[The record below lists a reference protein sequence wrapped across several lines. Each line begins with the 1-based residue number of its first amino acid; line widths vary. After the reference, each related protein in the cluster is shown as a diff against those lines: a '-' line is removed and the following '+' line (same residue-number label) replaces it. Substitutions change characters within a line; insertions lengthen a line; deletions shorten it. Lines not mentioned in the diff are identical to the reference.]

1 VLFKTIAMMMLIM
14 PLIACSLIDR
24 QANGIEQII
33 NKQKSCEMVT
43 EANTPDYRSTQRYR
57 CTGRDCHDYGC
68 HQ

>member
-1 VLFKTIAMMMLIM
+1 VLFKTITIVMLMM

-33 NKQKSCEMVT
+33 SKQKSCEMVSQGN
-43 EANTPDYRSTQRYR
+43 APDYSSTQRYR